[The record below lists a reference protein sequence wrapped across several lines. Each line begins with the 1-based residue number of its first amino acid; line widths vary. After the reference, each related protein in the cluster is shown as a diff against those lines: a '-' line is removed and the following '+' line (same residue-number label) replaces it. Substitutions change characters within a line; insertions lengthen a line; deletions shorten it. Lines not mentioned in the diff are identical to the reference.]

1 MKLTQ
6 WNTAHSIC
14 SPSRAAILTGR
25 YAIRSGIFGNESTIQ
40 PHTGDHRVVH
50 PLCYGHLPLDEVTI
64 AEALKPANY
73 TSMAIGKW
81 HLVRHQP
88 SRELL
93 VALSNSAVLVTALA
107 KADCT

>member
-1 MKLTQ
+1 MTCQAGILLTAARTLCVLFTDLQGMKLTQ

-25 YAIRSGIFGNESTIQ
+25 YAIRSGIFGNESSHAA
-40 PHTGDHRVVH
+40 HTGDHRVVH
-50 PLCYGHLPLDEVTI
+50 PICYGHLPFDEITI

-81 HLVRHQP
+81 HLVR
-88 SRELL
+88 
-93 VALSNSAVLVTALA
+93 A
-107 KADCT
+107 